1 MFYQMYYVKI
11 FTVSSNRGI
20 KGVERLY
27 CIFMYNLISEGTEIV
42 EEEYDGLDLEL
53 VLVGYNMN
61 AASNGNCKL
70 DGIYYYDIAI
80 IPFLGDV
87 RQGCMERIGDSN
99 YEMEDIYYPIFTGEN
114 G

>member
-1 MFYQMYYVKI
+1 
-11 FTVSSNRGI
+11 
-20 KGVERLY
+20 
-27 CIFMYNLISEGTEIV
+27 V

-70 DGIYYYDIAI
+70 DGIYYSEARINQILNDPYAS
-80 IPFLGDV
+80 
-87 RQGCMERIGDSN
+87 QGCMERIGDSN